1 MVLLVLFLLIDEL
14 LHVTLRFDHDMK
26 TSLIASGTELLDLFQ
41 AYFIYDF
48 ARNKV
53 WPLDASEVEVL
64 NVTMRQIDF
73 TLPLYLNQEVS
84 GSLHFDIRQDYS
96 TSDLFFGNVSETR
109 FLNLEA
115 KRQFTNLLQV
125 DEQGYLRLFWSSVG
139 LGT

>member
-1 MVLLVLFLLIDEL
+1 M
-14 LHVTLRFDHDMK
+14 TLRFDHDIK
-26 TSLIASGTELLDLFQ
+26 TSSIASGAELLDLFQ

-84 GSLHFDIRQDYS
+84 GSLHFNSFVYF
-96 TSDLFFGNVSETR
+96 TSSLLLSLIVETA
-109 FLNLEA
+109 LTQLV
-115 KRQFTNLLQV
+115 KCVQVLILLIH
-125 DEQGYLRLFWSSVG
+125 
-139 LGT
+139 